1 MRKPILLG
9 GVGISLGLWFWQSWQ
24 ESLMEMGELTMMGAM
39 ALGAGFWLWQ
49 QKKPFS
55 SLPQVFLPL
64 DREKVEKAITT
75 AKETID
81 YLASEAENFDV
92 GELRTNLNQLPK
104 LMTREDLQVAITGQ
118 KKVGKTSLLEI
129 LKTREEEE
137 YISWQEL
144 EANQEVPNT
153 ADLVLYLTEGDL
165 TESELQ
171 TLGKLRGSHHN
182 IFILLNK
189 QDCYLPEEKV
199 AILQQLK
206 TTTKAI
212 LPQENIL
219 AISATPSKLKVRKHG
234 EDGSIEEWWEPQQPE
249 IAALNQR
256 LSQVLIQG
264 KEQLVWAATWR
275 QAVAL
280 QKQAQEI
287 LNSLRRDRALPIIE
301 KYQWVAAAT
310 ALANPVPA
318 LDLLATAAINA
329 QLVVDLGSIYQ
340 QKLSLAQG
348 KNTAGTLGKLMV
360 KLGLVELST
369 QTIGSI
375 LKSNTFTYV
384 AGGAVQG
391 VSAAYLTRLAGLS
404 LIAYFQEQNLNE
416 SVNEG
421 FNLNKLGEKLQIVFQ
436 NNQRQ
441 AFLQDFVKQGIVH
454 LKGKFNQ
461 EDRVTV

>member
-24 ESLMEMGELTMMGAM
+24 ESLMEMGQFTMMGAM
-39 ALGAGFWLWQ
+39 ALGASFWLWQ

-64 DREKVEKAITT
+64 DQEKVEKAIAT
-75 AKETID
+75 AEETIN

-92 GELRTNLNQLPK
+92 GELRTKLNQLPE
-104 LMTREDLQVAITGQ
+104 LMTREDLQVAIAGQ

-129 LKTREEEE
+129 LKAKEEEHV
-137 YISWQEL
+137 SWQEI
-144 EANQEVPNT
+144 ESHQEVPDT
-153 ADLVLYLTEGDL
+153 ADLVLYTTEGDL
-165 TESELQ
+165 TESELK
-171 TLGKLRGSHHN
+171 TLGKLRDSHHN
-182 IFILLNK
+182 ILILLNK

-206 TTTKAI
+206 TATKAI

-219 AISATPSKLKVRKHG
+219 AISATPSELKVRKYG

-249 IAALNQR
+249 IATLNQR
-256 LSQVLIQG
+256 LSEVLTQE

-275 QAVAL
+275 QAIAL

-301 KYQWVAAAT
+301 KYQWIAAAT

-329 QLVVDLGSIYQ
+329 QLVIDLGAIYQ

-348 KNTAGTLGKLMV
+348 QNAAGTLGKLMV

-369 QTIGSI
+369 QTIGSL
-375 LKSNTFTYV
+375 LKGNTFTYL

-391 VSAAYLTRLAGLS
+391 ISAAYLTRLAGLS
-404 LIAYFQEQNLNE
+404 LIAYFQEQSLNK

-421 FNLNKLGEKLQIVFQ
+421 FNFNKLGEKLKIVFQ

-441 AFLQDFVKQGIVH
+441 AFLQDFVKQGMVH

>member
-1 MRKPILLG
+1 MRKPILVG
-9 GVGISLGLWFWQSWQ
+9 GVSISLGLWFWQSWQ

-55 SLPQVFLPL
+55 GLPSMFSPL
-64 DREKVEKAITT
+64 DKEKVEKAITT
-75 AKETID
+75 AEETIN

-92 GELRTNLNQLPK
+92 GELRANLNQLPK
-104 LMTREDLQVAITGQ
+104 LMTREDLKVAITGQ

-129 LKTREEEE
+129 LKTKEEE

-144 EANQEVPNT
+144 EANHKVPDT
-153 ADLVLYLTEGDL
+153 TDLVLYLTEGDL
-165 TESELQ
+165 TESESQTLQ
-171 TLGKLRGSHHN
+171 TLRDSHHN
-182 IFILLNK
+182 ILILLNK
-189 QDCYLPEEKV
+189 QDFYLPEEWLE
-199 AILQQLK
+199 ILRQLK
-206 TTTKAI
+206 TSLETI
-212 LPQENIL
+212 LPPENIL
-219 AISATPSKLKVRKHG
+219 GIAAAPTKLKVRKHG

-256 LSQVLIQG
+256 LSEILTQE
-264 KEQLVWAATWR
+264 KEQLVWATTWR

-340 QKLSLAQG
+340 QKLSLSQG
-348 KNTAGTLGKLMV
+348 QNAAGTLGKLMV

-375 LKSNTFTYV
+375 LKSNTLTYV

-404 LIAYFQEQNLNE
+404 LIAYFQEQSLNKAA
-416 SVNEG
+416 NEG
-421 FNLNKLGEKLQIVFQ
+421 FNFNKLGEKLKIVFQ

-454 LKGKFNQ
+454 LKGPFNQ